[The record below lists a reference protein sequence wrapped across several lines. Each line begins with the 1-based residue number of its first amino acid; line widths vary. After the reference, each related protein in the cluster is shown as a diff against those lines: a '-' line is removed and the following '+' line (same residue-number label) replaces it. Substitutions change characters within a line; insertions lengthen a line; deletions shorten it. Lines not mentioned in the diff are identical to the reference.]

1 MTPQQAED
9 IYYAAYRDEGV
20 RMHMENKLVDQ
31 NALRM
36 ACWQAVID
44 AVTKEI
50 DTDWAKRFLAFDEY
64 HKGTPKV

>member
-20 RMHMENKLVDQ
+20 RMHMQNKPVDQ
-31 NALRM
+31 KALQM

-50 DTDWAKRFLAFDEY
+50 DTDWTKRYLAMQDYHEAAK
-64 HKGTPKV
+64 K